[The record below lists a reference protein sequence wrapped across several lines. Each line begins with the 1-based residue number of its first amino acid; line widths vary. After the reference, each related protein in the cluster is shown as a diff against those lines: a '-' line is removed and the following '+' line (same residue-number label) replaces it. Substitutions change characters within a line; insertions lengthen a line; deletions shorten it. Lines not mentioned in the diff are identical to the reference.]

1 MKAFFREY
9 YIILIIT
16 ALSAVALCALSY
28 LTVLDYSYSNE
39 EQYII
44 TCNETAVEEIETSLQ
59 YGKRL
64 SNYYGIGQVLQRS
77 RELISDGGM
86 DSIVVVEDADGNVI
100 ATTKDEDHFVIPL
113 SEYGTVRQDI
123 LDGDKTAG
131 VLTTYYSKKNVVS
144 SLAPSARRSTFGSIG
159 ILALLIIVLVTVGV
173 KKNWQANRIVFAA
186 VAAIVLQGI
195 FLTAVYEQ
203 EFVRASEKSI
213 KGVASYIGASID
225 GVLEKGVEMDEIA
238 DLGDYL
244 EKKKQEND
252 FIKDIYIERTEKVV
266 DDDDLFVAEIENT
279 DSSLVLSCRI
289 ADGYIRKNVINM
301 VLMFVATIILA
312 VIVLK
317 ESLPLSDMIAFRKS
331 GEFEKPV
338 KDQYDNVARAIRYG
352 NFLSL
357 TFEYMCLSFSALQ
370 IKEWNQGA
378 WGLSPVMAAALS
390 ISICSIADIAG
401 MIAMPAVSKK
411 MNTRLLMIVSAVV
424 IAVSNLSCFFT
435 GSTVVIIVMR
445 FFAGAGAAGTK
456 QVRNEVITKG
466 CGNEEQRN
474 SNLTASNMGVI
485 GGLLCGLGLG
495 GVVAGVFGYQAT
507 FLVAGVGHLLYLLFE
522 YACIPWKL
530 IAEHAS
536 VTSSEGPGRHPLK
549 RIGAVISSFSVWRT
563 LITIVV
569 PQYFLIM
576 IIVCLIPGRI
586 QSLELP
592 GVVLTYANLLNG
604 IIGLY
609 VGEIVYSKLRGRI
622 KNDLKIQAIVLAAGA
637 VSLMMLDI
645 PFAFSLLIL
654 ISASIA
660 GLLDG
665 VGTPVSTDLF
675 MKIPAIN
682 EHLNG
687 TESLMVYSVIGS
699 AVMAIAP
706 FILELCEKSMIW
718 MFSVGGVFLLLS
730 AVLFAEKGS
739 AES

>member
-16 ALSAVALCALSY
+16 AMSAAALCALSY

-39 EQYII
+39 EQYIV

-86 DSIVVVEDADGNVI
+86 DSIVVIEDAEGNVI
-100 ATTKDEDHFVIPL
+100 ATTKGEDHFVIPL
-113 SEYGTVRQDI
+113 SEYGTVRQEI
-123 LDGDKTAG
+123 FDGEDVAG
-131 VLTTYYSKKNVVS
+131 VLTTYYTKQNVVS
-144 SLAPSARRSTFGSIG
+144 ALAPSAVRSTLGSIG
-159 ILALLIIVLVTVGV
+159 IILALLIVLITVGV
-173 KKNWQANRIVFAA
+173 KKNWSANRIVFAA
-186 VAAIVLQGI
+186 VAAIVIQGI
-195 FLTAVYEQ
+195 FLTAVYER
-203 EFVRASEKSI
+203 EFVKASEKSI

-225 GVLEKGVEMDEIA
+225 GVLEKGIEMGEIS

-244 EKKKQEND
+244 EKKKQENG
-252 FIKDIYIERTEKVV
+252 FIKDIYIERTEKVK
-266 DDDDLFVAEIENT
+266 DDDDLFTAEIENT

-289 ADGYIRKNVINM
+289 AEGYIRKNVINM

-312 VIVLK
+312 IIVLK

-331 GEFEKPV
+331 GEFEKSVP
-338 KDQYDNVARAIRYG
+338 DQYDNIARAIRYG
-352 NFLSL
+352 NFLAL

-390 ISICSIADIAG
+390 ISICSIADIVG
-401 MIAMPAVSKK
+401 MMVMPAISRHV
-411 MNTRLLMIVSAVV
+411 NTRLLMIVSA
-424 IAVSNLSCFFT
+424 IIITVSNLFCFFT
-435 GSTVVIIVMR
+435 GSTIVIIIMR

-466 CGNEEQRN
+466 CDSEEHRN

-507 FLVAGVGHLLYLLFE
+507 FLAAGVGHILYLLFE

-530 IAEHAS
+530 IASHAS
-536 VTSSEGPGRHPLK
+536 GKDEGAAHKHFAK
-549 RIGAVISSFSVWRT
+549 RLAASVSSFPVWRT
-563 LITIVV
+563 LMTIVV

-604 IIGLY
+604 VIGLY
-609 VGEIVYSKLRGRI
+609 VGEIIYKMLRSRI
-622 KNDLKIQAIVLAAGA
+622 KSDLRIQALVLIGGA
-637 VSLMMLDI
+637 VSLVMLDI
-645 PFAFSLLIL
+645 PAAYSVIIL

-665 VGTPVSTDLF
+665 VGTPVSTDIF
-675 MKIPAIN
+675 MKIPSIRSN
-682 EHLNG
+682 LND

-699 AVMAIAP
+699 AVMAAAP
-706 FILELCEKSMIW
+706 FILELCEKNAIW
-718 MFSVGGVFLLLS
+718 MLS
-730 AVLFAEKGS
+730 TGAVLIVSAAVILMEK
-739 AES
+739 ESVSE